1 MCLLG
6 SLLSD
11 ETVSIIYMQWIP
23 HGNLLFDVGYNYV
36 LREQIPCTFLER
48 MVFFLGECVERRG
61 GGGGFSR
68 KCSEEN
74 IQREKA
80 FTLHSFVIRV
90 PFT

>member
-6 SLLSD
+6 SLIAD
-11 ETVSIIYMQWIP
+11 ETVSIIYMQGIP

-61 GGGGFSR
+61 GGGLFSKMFR
-68 KCSEEN
+68 GKYPK
-74 IQREKA
+74 EKA
-80 FTLHSFVIRV
+80 FTLHSFVTRV
-90 PFT
+90 TFT